1 MEMSKKLTV
10 SILLLYMVSVV
21 FSIAAMLIWDKDI
34 SNILNYVQAAFMT
47 VLVSY
52 MAKSGAENVKKIGT
66 SSNEIYKK
74 NDIEA

>member
-1 MEMSKKLTV
+1 MEMSKRLTV

-34 SNILNYVQAAFMT
+34 TNILSYVQAAFMT

-52 MAKSGAENVKKIGT
+52 MAKSGAENVKKIGI

-74 NDIEA
+74 DDIET